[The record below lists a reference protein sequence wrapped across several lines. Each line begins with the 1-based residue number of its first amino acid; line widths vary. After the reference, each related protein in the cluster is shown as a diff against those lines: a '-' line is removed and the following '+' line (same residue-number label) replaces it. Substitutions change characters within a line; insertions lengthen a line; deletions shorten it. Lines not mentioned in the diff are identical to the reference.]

1 MVTTYRIE
9 AGGYRAE
16 VVPTGAALRMCEFE
30 HDGPAR
36 ALTETWPAGS
46 PPPLAAGVVL
56 APWPN
61 RIRDGRFDFDGIE
74 HQLEI
79 TEPKLHNASH
89 GLVRKREWRLDSH
102 EPTQVTQSID
112 VGLHRG
118 WPYPM
123 RLRVT
128 HEVGDDGLTVTH
140 TVTNTGSIHAPFGL
154 GMHSYVRVGDVPLDE
169 CRLELPAAVYLPLE
183 RERNLP
189 TGASQPVGGT
199 DFDFL
204 AARTLRG
211 VWLDT
216 PFSALVPDADGL
228 VRTMLRAPDGT
239 GTVLWTE
246 PAFRWVQV
254 FTADPSHDQ
263 AYPGRGRALAVEP
276 MTCPPDAFNSRI
288 DVIVLEPGEE
298 RTMRW
303 GMSAV

>member
-1 MVTTYRIE
+1 MVATYRIE
-9 AGGYRAE
+9 AGGSRAV
-16 VVPTGAALRMCEFE
+16 VVPTGAALRMCEF
-30 HDGPAR
+30 DRNGTAC
-36 ALTETWPAGS
+36 ALTETWPAAS

-61 RIRDGRFDFDGIE
+61 RIRDGRFDFDGVE

-79 TEPKLHNASH
+79 TEPKLQNASH
-89 GLVRKREWRLDSH
+89 GLVRKRKWQLDSH
-102 EPTQVTQSID
+102 EPAKVTQSIE

-123 RLRVT
+123 RLSVT
-128 HEVGDDGLTVTH
+128 HEVGEEGLTVTH
-140 TVTNTGSIHAPFGL
+140 SVTNTGSTHAPFGL
-154 GMHSYVRVGDVPLDE
+154 GAHGYVRVGDVPLAE
-169 CRLELPAAVYLPLE
+169 CQLKLPAAAYLPLE

-189 TGASQPVGGT
+189 TGTSQPVAGT
-199 DFDFL
+199 EFDFL

-216 PFSALVPDADGL
+216 PFSALVPDVDGL
-228 VRTMLRAPDGT
+228 IRTVLRAPDET

-263 AYPGRGRALAVEP
+263 AFPGRGRALAVEP
-276 MTCPPDAFNSRI
+276 MTCPPDAFNSQI

-298 RTMRW
+298 RSMRW
-303 GMSAV
+303 GMYAV